1 MSSISI
7 DEALSLSE
15 RLKRLY
21 TPAVSDIL
29 DEMGYSDQVMDPSI
43 RPIYPDIKMAGPAFT
58 LTISTF
64 ASFKRV
70 EHDVEKM
77 ARFFKAMYNGCIVVV
92 ATHGTT
98 HAASWG
104 ELMSNAARHRGAVG
118 CVSDGAVRDVPKIW
132 DIKPPFQVFA
142 KGFTPA
148 DSKGRVYFDEYE
160 VPTVCGGVKVSPGD
174 FIFGDFDGVVVIPKT
189 IVHEVVKRAEDKVE
203 RESGFRA
210 AIRRGVEFLT
220 AYQTYKVL

>member
-1 MSSISI
+1 MTSISI
-7 DEALSLSE
+7 EEALAISE

-21 TPAVSDIL
+21 TPAISDIL
-29 DEMGYSDQVMDPSI
+29 DDMGYTRQVMDPEI
-43 RPIYPDIKMAGPAFT
+43 RPIYPEVKIAGPAFT

-64 ASFKRV
+64 ASFKKI

-77 ARFFKAMYNGCIVVV
+77 ARFFQAMYRGCVVVV
-92 ATHGTT
+92 ATHGTKD
-98 HAASWG
+98 AASWG

-132 DIKPPFQVFA
+132 EIKPPFQVFA
-142 KGFTPA
+142 RTFTPA

-174 FIFGDFDGVVVIPKT
+174 FIFGDFDGVVVIPKE
-189 IVHEVVKRAEDKVE
+189 IVGEVVRRAEDKVE
-203 RESGFRA
+203 RESGFRE
-210 AIRRGVEFLT
+210 AIRRGVEFLE
-220 AYQTYKVL
+220 AYHKYRVL